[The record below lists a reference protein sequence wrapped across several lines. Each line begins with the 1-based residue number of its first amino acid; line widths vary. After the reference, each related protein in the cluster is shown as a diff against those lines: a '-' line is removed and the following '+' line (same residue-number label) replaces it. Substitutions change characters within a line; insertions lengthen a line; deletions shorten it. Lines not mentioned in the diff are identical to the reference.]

1 MLELLNNL
9 QRFILCA
16 ENLNSKGEDKK
27 AFVLACLTSF
37 IPESENKQLLISLM
51 PSLIDFC
58 VYLMNSPKVLSIK
71 KKYSC
76 TA

>member
-9 QRFILCA
+9 QKFILCA

-51 PSLIDFC
+51 PSLIDFF
-58 VYLMNSPKVLSIK
+58 VYLMNPYENQI
-71 KKYSC
+71 
-76 TA
+76 